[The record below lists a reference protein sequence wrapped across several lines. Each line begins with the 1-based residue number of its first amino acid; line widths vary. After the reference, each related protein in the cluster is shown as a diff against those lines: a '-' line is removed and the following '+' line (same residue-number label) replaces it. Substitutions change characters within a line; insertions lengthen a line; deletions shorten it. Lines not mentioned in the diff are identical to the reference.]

1 MYVSETHAKTLNKI
15 EFRKHVTKKI
25 SGAFQP
31 WSPTGR
37 KSHISVSTFVAVKG
51 PLKLKCLPVCPF
63 SPYVLLKKTG
73 ASRSKRRHYFIHLQA
88 GTRELHI
95 LHASAAEKH
104 PLHTYFLNKF
114 SFISTISGGLQTIQ
128 EFQPSDSLYCDL
140 ASDSA

>member
-1 MYVSETHAKTLNKI
+1 MEDRGSRGAGPLVIRPDSGDPPTVVCKVLEILGGQVVCVRSETHAKTLNKI

-73 ASRSKRRHYFIHLQA
+73 ASRSKRRHDFIHLQA
-88 GTRELHI
+88 GTRELRI
-95 LHASAAEKH
+95 LHASA
-104 PLHTYFLNKF
+104 
-114 SFISTISGGLQTIQ
+114 S
-128 EFQPSDSLYCDL
+128 
-140 ASDSA
+140 